1 MKKRLKGLGAL
12 VLVFTM
18 VLSMF
23 AMTVQADTPSW
34 DTSWYNG
41 TDTVYTI
48 STPAQFAGLFFLS
61 EPYPAEIK
69 VELAAD
75 LDMSGYTWNA
85 PEMNYHITIS
95 GKGHV
100 VSNLTG
106 TGLCSL
112 NGHVMKAYNVG
123 FEACSFGQEPLVQK
137 SYQSGETLFL
147 KNAYCVG
154 RWSGNNPSLDN
165 AYVFNFN
172 NNNNTELKMRLMG
185 NLYDAGESYLNGTL
199 PAGDLEGVSGQTLWE
214 DLQDWLSIIEQYE
227 NSVYIAL
234 KDLVPNKETA
244 TIKDY
249 LNFGVAYDALTRS
262 PEEPAHIN
270 WYTASNL
277 NHGFPQFKDQQPD
290 SGIPSW
296 IFGCGGI
303 GGNPFADVPADS
315 WFADAVIDMNA
326 RGIMTGTAPDTFSSE
341 TAVSRAQLVTALWR
355 LEGQPMGVEHAG
367 FPDVD
372 MDSWYGYAVDW
383 AAAFDIVE
391 GYDGLFHSEA
401 PVTREQMAAILYRYT
416 QYVGGDML
424 GAADLSGYTDAGD
437 ISDYAAAAMQ
447 WAVAQGLM
455 EGSNFELNPKGTLT
469 RAQMAVILSRYLSK

>member
-12 VLVFTM
+12 ALVFTM

-48 STPAQFAGLFFLS
+48 STPAQFEGLFHLSASREVSVKLANDLDFTGYPWSGTHVGYDITIYGDGHVISGICGDYLFSNYATVNLFNVGLEDVVLQRVFEFDIDCGTSLYLMNAYMVGEFQKDTNVGISFDAMVRDIELIQGYIYDTGLEKGFLNVNTDTARTMFPVTGAQLRGA
-61 EPYPAEIK
+61 EPMSGDAYEDRLKDISDGSKSFGLPVPEIK
-69 VELAAD
+69 TARDLLDAWATLINEYEAA
-75 LDMSGYTWNA
+75 YQ
-85 PEMNYHITIS
+85 
-95 GKGHV
+95 V
-100 VSNLTG
+100 G
-106 TGLCSL
+106 TPFSL
-112 NGHVMKAYNVG
+112 
-123 FEACSFGQEPLVQK
+123 P
-137 SYQSGETLFL
+137 
-147 KNAYCVG
+147 
-154 RWSGNNPSLDN
+154 
-165 AYVFNFN
+165 
-172 NNNNTELKMRLMG
+172 
-185 NLYDAGESYLNGTL
+185 
-199 PAGDLEGVSGQTLWE
+199 
-214 DLQDWLSIIEQYE
+214 
-227 NSVYIAL
+227 
-234 KDLVPNKETA
+234 
-244 TIKDY
+244 
-249 LNFGVAYDALTRS
+249 
-262 PEEPAHIN
+262 
-270 WYTASNL
+270 WYSSSNL
-277 NHGFPQFKDQQPD
+277 NHGFPQFKNQQSD
-290 SGIPSW
+290 GIPSW
-296 IFGCGGI
+296 IFGGSGA
-303 GGNPFADVPADS
+303 GSNPFTDVLEGS

-341 TAVSRAQLVTALWR
+341 TAVTRAQLVTALWR

-391 GYDGLFHSEA
+391 GYDGLFHPEA

-455 EGSNFELNPKGTLT
+455 EGSNFELSPKGTLT